1 MAHDDDNLIDL
12 TPSPEFLAA
21 CRKVLGDDS
30 PSTVL
35 GAIRERDPRMNEVRA
50 LVVRDPALWLCSAV
64 DPDGIPRVWA
74 KGDSEQEAREM
85 AEREA
90 GQYRE
95 SKPLSAWS
103 FSTYPPGEI

>member
-50 LVVRDPALWLCSAV
+50 LLVRDPALWLCSAV
-64 DPDGIPRVWA
+64 DPDGILRVWA
-74 KGDSEQEAREM
+74 KGDSEQEAREI

-90 GQYRE
+90 VQYRE